1 MHGLFGVITYRRAYY
16 VTGTGK
22 GWAPLDEQLGI
33 KLRHTPGCQY
43 FLSNFSARQPYVI
56 IPQDLVIFA
65 RFCQAAA
72 FSSWSKVT
80 VRY

>member
-1 MHGLFGVITYRRAYY
+1 MISLDLVDLVRQLDHVPRAWQ
-16 VTGTGK
+16 TAGSRSGSQTRDPETRG
-22 GWAPLDEQLGI
+22 E
-33 KLRHTPGCQY
+33 H
-43 FLSNFSARQPYVI
+43 YVI